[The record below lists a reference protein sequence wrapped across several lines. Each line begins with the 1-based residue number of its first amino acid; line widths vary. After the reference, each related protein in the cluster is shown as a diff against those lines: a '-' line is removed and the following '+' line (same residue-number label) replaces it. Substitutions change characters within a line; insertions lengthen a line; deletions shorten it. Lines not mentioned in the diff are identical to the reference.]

1 MLSLVDYFKTAINGT
16 PLVLADFG
24 LAAQVGE
31 GGRCGGRLRPPVD
44 FWMAMIALGMCVG
57 ILILVRRLTLLTG
70 RCRFVTFSVS
80 LALTIGLFSTGKP
93 RRQGAVFRW
102 M

>member
-1 MLSLVDYFKTAINGT
+1 MA
-16 PLVLADFG
+16 
-24 LAAQVGE
+24 GE
-31 GGRCGGRLRPPVD
+31 LRPPVD
-44 FWMAMIALGMCVG
+44 FWMAMIAWDVCG

-80 LALTIGLFSTGKP
+80 LALTIGLFSTQEP
-93 RRQGAVFRW
+93 RRRGRFFRW

>member
-1 MLSLVDYFKTAINGT
+1 MAGVA
-16 PLVLADFG
+16 
-24 LAAQVGE
+24 GE
-31 GGRCGGRLRPPVD
+31 LRPAGGFLD
-44 FWMAMIALGMCVG
+44 GDDRLGMCVG

-80 LALTIGLFSTGKP
+80 LALTIGLFSTQEP
-93 RRQGAVFRW
+93 RRRGRFFRW